1 MYSHIFFDLDM
12 DKFLFFSSKN
22 NKVDIHDMTA
32 D

>member
-12 DKFLFFSSKN
+12 EKFLFFFSKN